1 MTIAALV
8 FAGLAALLHVYIF
21 VMESFTW
28 TTPRTR
34 AVFGTS
40 PEEAETTKLLAYN
53 QGFYNLFL
61 AIVTAIGIV
70 ALAQGHNGIGAALV
84 FAGAGS
90 MLAAAVVALGALG
103 ALVLA
108 LVNRRLSRT
117 ALEQTMQTTL
127 RLTSMVMMLL
137 VGSAAFTLVFRGLN
151 GDLWIEHH
159 LTSLPGGVVGFLLVA
174 NLVIFVLGFFIDFFE
189 IAFIILPLLVPAAR
203 ILGID
208 LVWFGVMIGINL
220 QTSFLTPP
228 FGFALFYLR
237 GVAPPELKT
246 SEIYRGVLPFIAL
259 QLLMLGLLVLFP
271 GLVSH

>member
-90 MLAAAVVALGALG
+90 MLAAAVVLLTASPDKARAAVIQGAFPLI
-103 ALVLA
+103 AV
-108 LVNRRLSRT
+108 V
-117 ALEQTMQTTL
+117 
-127 RLTSMVMMLL
+127 LL
-137 VGSAAFTLVFRGLN
+137 V
-151 GDLWIEHH
+151 
-159 LTSLPGGVVGFLLVA
+159 
-174 NLVIFVLGFFIDFFE
+174 
-189 IAFIILPLLVPAAR
+189 
-203 ILGID
+203 
-208 LVWFGVMIGINL
+208 
-220 QTSFLTPP
+220 
-228 FGFALFYLR
+228 
-237 GVAPPELKT
+237 
-246 SEIYRGVLPFIAL
+246 IAL
-259 QLLMLGLLVLFP
+259 L
-271 GLVSH
+271 